1 MDVGATKMI
10 CSLNLFALAFL
21 MFSRICLHLQYAPI
35 QLLVVPRT
43 SELLKDIKV
52 CNVHAKFFCVRHAY
66 YVEQFPLFYCSA
78 LVARGCMLS
87 AEVVQCISHVFYFSQ
102 MLNIRAGY
110 RSCPGLV

>member
-1 MDVGATKMI
+1 MDVGATKLI

-52 CNVHAKFFCVRHAY
+52 CNVHAKFFCVCHAY
-66 YVEQFPLFYCSA
+66 YLEQFLCFIALAGTCGKRMHVICRSSPVHLPCILF
-78 LVARGCMLS
+78 
-87 AEVVQCISHVFYFSQ
+87 FS
-102 MLNIRAGY
+102 N
-110 RSCPGLV
+110 VEH